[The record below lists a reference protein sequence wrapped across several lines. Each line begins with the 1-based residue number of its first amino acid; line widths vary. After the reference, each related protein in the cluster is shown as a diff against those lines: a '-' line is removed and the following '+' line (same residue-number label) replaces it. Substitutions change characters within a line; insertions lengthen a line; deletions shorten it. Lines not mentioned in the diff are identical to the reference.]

1 VKKRIYLIL
10 MISLFICCGPK
21 EGKVEKVIIDGVA
34 HIMNPETPLKGT
46 VQLDVEKTREINPY
60 LHVEVKLRG
69 FKFIRDT
76 DGEVILYDDTDTEAQ
91 RFNRNGEYL
100 GSLVRKGQGPGEF
113 PNYRF
118 FKVCFMEGQI
128 WASGALKMAKY
139 DKNGQFL
146 EERKIG
152 YRPTVFVDENTFLI
166 EKTDR
171 DEEGWIERI
180 SLVSLSADKE
190 KKSSEIDFYKERN
203 VGFIESKDGRAGFA
217 DSWGTPGIRFAYDQ
231 ENKKFYVGLNTKY
244 KIYVKNLKGE
254 ILYVIEKPYKHVG
267 VSMADKKELVPW
279 AAEDISQKW
288 ALSAYPDTL
297 VAVKDIKILPK
308 GYLAVYRV
316 SGVQTYEVDV
326 FDPEG
331 KFVYVIEPPEELS
344 LDDVK
349 FYGFGFATRE
359 TQEDEFLVYSEYTIK
374 NLPDIFDHLG
384 RYLAKIPLKMKSLFW
399 KKNKL
404 YAIEEDEEGFQSVKR
419 YKLIWKLKK

>member
-60 LHVEVKLRG
+60 LHEEVKLRG

-118 FKVCFMEGQI
+118 FKVCFMKGQI
-128 WASGALKMAKY
+128 WASGNLKMAKY

-146 EERKIG
+146 DERKIG
-152 YRPTVFVDENTFLI
+152 YWPTFFVDENTFFI

-171 DEEGWIERI
+171 DEEGWIKRI
-180 SLVSLSADKE
+180 SLVNLSRDNE
-190 KKSSEIDFYKERN
+190 MESSELDFFQEKN
-203 VGFIESKDGRAGFA
+203 VGMIQSKDGSGFG
-217 DSWGTPGIRFAYDQ
+217 DDWGIPNIEFAYDQ
-231 ENKKFYVGLNTKY
+231 ENQKLYGGLNTEY

-254 ILYVIEKPYKHVG
+254 IMYVIEKPYKHVK
-267 VSMADKKELVPW
+267 VNMADKKKILYW
-279 AAEDISQKW
+279 AKEDEFGKW
-288 ALSAYPDTL
+288 ALSVYPDSL
-297 VAVKDIKILPK
+297 VAIKEIKILPK

-331 KFVYVIEPPEELS
+331 RFVYVMKAPQEVS

-349 FYGFGFATRE
+349 FYDFGFATRE
-359 TQEDEFLVYSEYTIK
+359 TQEDEFLVYTEYTIK
-374 NLPDIFDHLG
+374 NLPDIFE
-384 RYLAKIPLKMKSLFW
+384 K
-399 KKNKL
+399 
-404 YAIEEDEEGFQSVKR
+404 
-419 YKLIWKLKK
+419 